1 MAAEIP
7 MWLRAANATRM
18 YPAWAIEEYASI
30 RLTLFWMSAPKL
42 PSVME
47 SAAEIQMSQNH
58 SVWVVANSMRRSTAK
73 AAALGPVDIN
83 ATTGAGAPSYTSGV
97 HTWNGAAAT
106 LKPRPTIINAVAMNT
121 RTLGWPVVFVC
132 SASML
137 GMASTF
143 VVPVAPNTNATP

>member
-7 MWLRAANATRM
+7 KKFPAAKATRI
-18 YPAWAIEEYASI
+18 YPAWAIEEYASM

-58 SVWVVANSMRRSTAK
+58 SVWVVANSTRSSTAN
-73 AAALGPVDIN
+73 AAAFGPVDIN

-97 HTWNGAAAT
+97 HTWKGAEAT
-106 LKPRPTIINAVAMNT
+106 LKPSPTIISAVAMKA
-121 RTLGWPVVFVC
+121 R
-132 SASML
+132 ML
-137 GMASTF
+137 M
-143 VVPVAPNTNATP
+143 